1 MGKMNTTIRETV
13 KSFFDAYPS
22 RQFSKGEL
30 VLRPEEKLKDIIY
43 LEEGQVVTYDISVG
57 GNDIVVNAFKPGA
70 FFPLSQ
76 AINDTPNL
84 YFYEAVRPVTVR
96 VAPAKDV
103 VAFLKNN
110 PDVAFD
116 LLSRVYRGTD
126 GLLRRTAHL
135 MGGSAKSRLI
145 FELLNASARF
155 GVPGPDNS
163 TFIPLTES
171 DLAKRSGLSRETV
184 SRTIRS
190 LKTAGLV
197 QLQARGV
204 VIFSHADLE
213 STLGSEL

>member
-1 MGKMNTTIRETV
+1 MGKMNTTIKETV
-13 KSFFDAYPS
+13 KLFFDAYPS

-43 LEEGQVVTYDISVG
+43 LEEGQIVAYDISVG
-57 GNDIVVNAFKPGA
+57 GNDIVVNAFKPGT

-76 AINDTPNL
+76 AVNDTSNK
-84 YFYEAVRPVTVR
+84 YFYEAASPVTAR
-96 VAPAKDV
+96 IAPAKDV
-103 VAFLKNN
+103 VEFLKNN
-110 PDVAFD
+110 PDVTFD

-155 GVPGPDNS
+155 GIPGHDNS

-204 VIFSHADLE
+204 VIFNHADLE
-213 STLGSEL
+213 ATLGSEL

>member
-1 MGKMNTTIRETV
+1 MGKMNTTIKETV
-13 KSFFDAYPS
+13 KLFFDAYPS
-22 RQFSKGEL
+22 RQFSKGEI
-30 VLRPEEKLKDIIY
+30 VLRPEDELKDIIY
-43 LEEGQVVTYDISVG
+43 LEDGQIIAYDISVG
-57 GNDIVVNAFKPGA
+57 GNDIVVNAFKPGS

-76 AINDTPNL
+76 AINNTPNK
-84 YFYEAVRPVTVR
+84 YFYEAVNPVTAR
-96 VAPAKDV
+96 IAPSKDV
-103 VAFLKNN
+103 VAFLKKN
-110 PDVAFD
+110 PDVTFD

-155 GVPGPDNS
+155 GVPGNDAS

-184 SRTIRS
+184 SRTIRT

-204 VIFSHADLE
+204 VILNHADLE
-213 STLGSEL
+213 ATLGSEL